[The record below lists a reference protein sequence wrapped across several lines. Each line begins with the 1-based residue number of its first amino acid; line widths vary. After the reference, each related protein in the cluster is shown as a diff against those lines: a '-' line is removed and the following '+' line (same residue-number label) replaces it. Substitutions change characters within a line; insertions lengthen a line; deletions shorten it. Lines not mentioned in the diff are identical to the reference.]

1 MEEYMWIIWLAVFV
15 LSIIIEAT
23 TAELVSIFFAAGSLV
38 ALIISFIPKVDWWIE
53 TVIFVVISG
62 VSLLGL
68 RPLMNKL
75 LKREKRNTNID
86 EMIGKK
92 GIMIKEYDEFN
103 YGEIKVNG
111 IIWNAVNVIEKETI
125 KANEVVTIVGVQ
137 GNKLIVRKENQ

>member
-23 TAELVSIFFAAGSLV
+23 TAELVSIFFAVGSLV